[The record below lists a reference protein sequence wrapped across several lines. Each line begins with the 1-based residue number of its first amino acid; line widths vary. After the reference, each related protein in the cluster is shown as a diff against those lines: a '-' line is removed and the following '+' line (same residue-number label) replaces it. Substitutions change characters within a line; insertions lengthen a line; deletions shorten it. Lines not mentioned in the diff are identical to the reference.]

1 MIKPL
6 KIIVITLG
14 LLIIIASTIIIIALF
29 DKFKKKQIETSD
41 KTTMYLDINKDH
53 IVSSNVEDNN
63 LYIHLKD
70 ENGDHIIKVF
80 DINNSNLTKE
90 IYLNK

>member
-14 LLIIIASTIIIIALF
+14 LLIIVASTIIIIALF

-41 KTTMYLDINKDH
+41 KTTMFLGINKDH
-53 IVSSNVEDNN
+53 IVSSNIEDNN

>member
-41 KTTMYLDINKDH
+41 KTTIYLNVNKDH
-53 IVSSNVEDNN
+53 IVSSSVEDKY

-70 ENGDHIIKVF
+70 ENGDQKIKVF

>member
-14 LLIIIASTIIIIALF
+14 LLIIVASTIIIIALF

>member
-14 LLIIIASTIIIIALF
+14 LLIIVASTIIIIALF

-41 KTTMYLDINKDH
+41 KTTMFLGINKDH
-53 IVSSNVEDNN
+53 IVSSNIEDNN

-80 DINNSNLTKE
+80 DINNSNLIKE